1 MRESDERTT
10 RRSRQGLAAA
20 LLAAV
25 VLLSGCGGAEE
36 DASTRALRFAYIPG
50 EEDPEGRMAAF
61 GALADYLSEQIGREV
76 DLIKTVS
83 YAPTIEAMRAGKID
97 FMRAGGSFTYM
108 IAHEKAGA
116 EAVAR
121 VGTSAGPGLYQSAIV
136 THPGSGITTIE
147 ELRERAADIDFAF
160 VDPASTSGHL
170 IPRAH
175 LEASGIDADAD
186 FGRTLYTMS
195 HTNSVMTIIAGKV
208 DAGAISLN
216 SYERLL
222 ERDMIDPDAIVF
234 LWVSEPI
241 PTAPIM
247 VRPDL
252 PEELKHAIRDAY
264 LSLNDGKAAVY
275 PALQEVYRVDDLTFW
290 AAQDDEWDPLRTVAR
305 NIESFDLLP
314 GAR

>member
-1 MRESDERTT
+1 MRDCDLRSTAT
-10 RRSRQGLAAA
+10 RLMGI
-20 LLAAV
+20 AAV
-25 VLLSGCGGAEE
+25 ILSALTLLTGCGAGD
-36 DASTRALRFAYIPG
+36 DASTRPLRFAYIPG
-50 EEDPEGRMAAF
+50 EEDPEGRMEAF
-61 GALADYLSEQIGREV
+61 GALADYLSERIGREV
-76 DLIKTVS
+76 DLVKTVS

-121 VGTSAGPGLYQSAIV
+121 VGTSLGPGLYQSAIV
-136 THPGSGITTIE
+136 THPGSGLKTLDDLRARAG
-147 ELRERAADIDFAF
+147 ELDFAF

-175 LEASGIDADAD
+175 LDASGIDAERD

-195 HTNSVMTIIAGKV
+195 HTNSAMTIIAGKV

-216 SYERLL
+216 SYTRLVERK
-222 ERDMIDPDAIVF
+222 MIDPTAMVF
-234 LWVSEPI
+234 LWVSDPI

-252 PEELKHAIRDAY
+252 PEELKVAIRDAY
-264 LSLNDGKAAVY
+264 LALDENDGAVY
-275 PALQEVYRVDDLTFW
+275 TALQEVYRVDDLRFW
-290 AAQDDEWDPLRTVAR
+290 DATDSDWDPLRSVAR